1 MGVLDL
7 GAGTGK
13 HALEI
18 ARRGAARVDAV
29 EVDSIAARELMDCL
43 VRVENAGL
51 FPEGVVCVHKQDA
64 VEFLDAGK
72 RQYDCVICYGLLHTL
87 ESMAVVDHIH
97 QRLAEV
103 VRTAGLLVVN
113 EMPAKTPSPPP
124 QPEPTYLVVLDG
136 LSSRDLVRPSED
148 PALPRP
154 PAPAHHRKQPA
165 IGNPQRRPYGRQS
178 CRCLSSQLPQ
188 LPLCGASCAIKIY
201 R

>member
-72 RQYDCVICYGLLHTL
+72 RQYDCVICYGLLHTF

-103 VRTAGLLVVN
+103 VRTAGVLVLQSITAKY
-113 EMPAKTPSPPP
+113 PAPLT
-124 QPEPTYLVVLDG
+124 QPELTNVVVSEEW
-136 LSSRDLVRPSED
+136 LSERF
-148 PALPRP
+148 ARP
-154 PAPAHHRKQPA
+154 PWKQLYWNTED
-165 IGNPQRRPYGRQS
+165 IVHSHLGSDSGQ
-178 CRCLSSQLPQ
+178 
-188 LPLCGASCAIKIY
+188 
-201 R
+201 